1 MCRFRIPRT
10 LWSLARS
17 SSDEEPPAG
26 ERGAPSRYPDPV
38 ATRIAF
44 RTYIPYFYPRQK
56 GSRQYPGIVYQKRI
70 TRMKQIGIKKLYY
83 SISEVS
89 KITDLEQYVLRYW
102 ESEFEQLNPSKNRA
116 GNRIYTNRDIK
127 LILYIKKL
135 LREERY
141 TIEGAKQ
148 VLTGY
153 VSENESG
160 EQLELI
166 SEAPIAGTASAPPVK
181 ASENRLRGDM
191 IEIKK
196 FLEELLVRL
205 T

>member
-1 MCRFRIPRT
+1 
-10 LWSLARS
+10 
-17 SSDEEPPAG
+17 
-26 ERGAPSRYPDPV
+26 
-38 ATRIAF
+38 
-44 RTYIPYFYPRQK
+44 
-56 GSRQYPGIVYQKRI
+56 
-70 TRMKQIGIKKLYY
+70 MKQLGIKKLYY

-102 ESEFEQLNPSKNRA
+102 ESEFEQLKPAKNRA

-127 LILYIKKL
+127 LILFVKKL

-148 VLTGY
+148 VLKTY
-153 VSENESG
+153 VPDNETG

-166 SEAPIAGTASAPPVK
+166 SDTSQPETQVAKPTDH
-181 ASENRLRGDM
+181 RLQRDM
-191 IEIKK
+191 TEIKQ
-196 FLEELLVRL
+196 FLEELLVKL